1 MPANGASKVDLTKT
15 LRTGGDKDESQ
26 GANRLSRSLV
36 VGEVAVAAVLV
47 IAAGLLVKSLWKLSN
62 TNTGFHQE
70 YILTARITPNQ
81 SFCAVA
87 GRCQVFYEDLLNRMR
102 ALPGV
107 KDAAAVNGLPL
118 SGTWETVPSDVEA
131 HTIAPGSHVPMLLER
146 VITPEYLRLMGIP
159 LLQGRAFTNADAAQ
173 NAERITLISKS
184 TAERYWPGK
193 DPIGMHVKPRWMN
206 DWWTV
211 VGVVGD
217 VKENSL
223 TRNVPEW
230 IDGEV
235 YMPYGP
241 HAIQG
246 RGDESAP
253 AELTLLLRTS
263 ESQIQIGGEL
273 QSVVA
278 ELNRDVPVSQI
289 QTLHGWVSE
298 AAAGP
303 RSTASLF
310 SIFAALALALGA
322 VGIYGVI
329 SYSVAQRTR
338 EIGIRMALGAR
349 RREVLLLIVGQS
361 ARLALLGVVIG
372 LAGALLLTR
381 LMASLLYGVGTSDPA
396 TYAGVAMLLLVVAL
410 AAAFLPARRAM
421 RMDPAIALRHE

>member
-1 MPANGASKVDLTKT
+1 
-15 LRTGGDKDESQ
+15 
-26 GANRLSRSLV
+26 
-36 VGEVAVAAVLV
+36 
-47 IAAGLLVKSLWKLSN
+47 
-62 TNTGFHQE
+62 
-70 YILTARITPNQ
+70 
-81 SFCAVA
+81 
-87 GRCQVFYEDLLNRMR
+87 
-102 ALPGV
+102 
-107 KDAAAVNGLPL
+107 
-118 SGTWETVPSDVEA
+118 
-131 HTIAPGSHVPMLLER
+131 MLMER
-146 VITPEYLRLMGIP
+146 VVTPEYLHLMGIP
-159 LLQGRAFTNADAAQ
+159 LLEGRGFTDADAAP
-173 NAERITLISKS
+173 NAQRITLITKS
-184 TAERYWPGK
+184 TAERYWPGN
-193 DPIGMHVKPRWMN
+193 DPIGMHIKPRWMS

-217 VKENSL
+217 VKENTL

-230 IDGEV
+230 MDGEI

-246 RGDESAP
+246 RGNESAP

-263 ESQIQIGGEL
+263 ESQVQIGSEL

-289 QTLHGWVSE
+289 QSLQGWVSE

-310 SIFAALALALGA
+310 AVFAALALALGA

-349 RREVLLLIVGQS
+349 QQEVLLLIVGQC
-361 ARLALLGVVIG
+361 ARLAFLGVAIG

-381 LMASLLYGVGTSDPA
+381 LMSSLLYGVGAADPA
-396 TYAGVAMLLLVVAL
+396 TYASVAILLVVVAL
-410 AAAFLPARRAM
+410 AASYLPARRAM

>member
-1 MPANGASKVDLTKT
+1 MD
-15 LRTGGDKDESQ
+15 
-26 GANRLSRSLV
+26 
-36 VGEVAVAAVLV
+36 
-47 IAAGLLVKSLWKLSN
+47 
-62 TNTGFHQE
+62 
-70 YILTARITPNQ
+70 
-81 SFCAVA
+81 
-87 GRCQVFYEDLLNRMR
+87 
-102 ALPGV
+102 
-107 KDAAAVNGLPL
+107 
-118 SGTWETVPSDVEA
+118 
-131 HTIAPGSHVPMLLER
+131 
-146 VITPEYLRLMGIP
+146 
-159 LLQGRAFTNADAAQ
+159 
-173 NAERITLISKS
+173 
-184 TAERYWPGK
+184 
-193 DPIGMHVKPRWMN
+193 

-223 TRNVPEW
+223 TRNVPDW

-246 RGDESAP
+246 RGNESAP

-263 ESQIQIGGEL
+263 ESQVQIGSEL

-349 RREVLLLIVGQS
+349 RQEVLLLIIGQS
-361 ARLALLGVVIG
+361 ARLALLGVAIG
-372 LAGALLLTR
+372 LAGGLLLTR
-381 LMASLLYGVGTSDPA
+381 LMASLLYGVGSSDPA
-396 TYAGVAMLLLVVAL
+396 TYLGVAILLLVIAL
-410 AAAFLPARRAM
+410 AASFLPARRAM